1 MLHSCTETARLSLV
15 PAKPTD
21 FLPFPHAL
29 AYAMFYTVSNT
40 LLFETVGSEKPGRKL
55 GLYSSV
61 VVIAYFIGSLVA
73 GYMAYY
79 VGYSFAFIASGLL
92 IFLSL
97 FIFLGIYK
105 QKN

>member
-1 MLHSCTETARLSLV
+1 MRAAGYVAIGFAFIFLTGFGSLLINVILYALTAG
-15 PAKPTD
+15 
-21 FLPFPHAL
+21 L

-61 VVIAYFIGSLVA
+61 VGIAYFIGSLVA

-79 VGYSFAFIASGLL
+79 VGYSFAFIASGL
-92 IFLSL
+92 
-97 FIFLGIYK
+97 
-105 QKN
+105 

>member
-1 MLHSCTETARLSLV
+1 VILYALTAG
-15 PAKPTD
+15 
-21 FLPFPHAL
+21 L

-61 VVIAYFIGSLVA
+61 VGVGYLIGSLVA

-79 VGYSFAFIASGLL
+79 IGYSFAFIVSGLL

-105 QKN
+105 QKD